1 MIFYLSGTG
10 NTKWAATTIAQAT
23 GEELINILDIR
34 DEGTPWRLKENE
46 RIGFC
51 FPVHG
56 WRPPV
61 VMREF
66 IKKLDISEPSGHYVF
81 ALCTA
86 GDNIGEAIDIL
97 RDDLSSIGIHLDSAF
112 SLIMPESYVG
122 LPFMDVDTPVK
133 EKKKKEKAAEDI
145 KIAIKSITN
154 DEKGVNVEVN
164 GVAAYIKKADLSKD
178 KAQQNPENYNDGDIY
193 IAGAL
198 EEDINGMQ
206 SVCRQC
212 FPEGDRDLQ
221 TPSEDAQGLVLKD
234 KGKVVGYVVWSE
246 KEHSVYDMAV
256 LPEYRKDKNSSS
268 FKLLNE
274 TVKRLKKI
282 GGEWTAEL
290 RDNTS
295 LRYMKAMEGRGLV
308 NLEVGE
314 IDHTM
319 SDGSKVY
326 QVKFSAKDDAPQNQ
340 NVGNSINP
348 NFNGGNGR

>member
-1 MIFYLSGTG
+1 MGGNDDSAGYGRRTHKHSGH
-10 NTKWAATTIAQAT
+10 K
-23 GEELINILDIR
+23 

-154 DEKGVNVEVN
+154 DEKGVNELDN
-164 GVAAYIKKADLSKD
+164 RQMAAH
-178 KAQQNPENYNDGDIY
+178 QQP
-193 IAGAL
+193 
-198 EEDINGMQ
+198 
-206 SVCRQC
+206 
-212 FPEGDRDLQ
+212 FDRRFLY
-221 TPSEDAQGLVLKD
+221 QG
-234 KGKVVGYVVWSE
+234 
-246 KEHSVYDMAV
+246 
-256 LPEYRKDKNSSS
+256 
-268 FKLLNE
+268 
-274 TVKRLKKI
+274 I
-282 GGEWTAEL
+282 
-290 RDNTS
+290 
-295 LRYMKAMEGRGLV
+295 
-308 NLEVGE
+308 
-314 IDHTM
+314 
-319 SDGSKVY
+319 
-326 QVKFSAKDDAPQNQ
+326 
-340 NVGNSINP
+340 
-348 NFNGGNGR
+348 

>member
-133 EKKKKEKAAEDI
+133 EKKKKENAAEVI

-154 DEKGVNVEVN
+154 DEKGVNELTIGRWPRIN
-164 GVAAYIKKADLSKD
+164 SRLIGGFFTKHLITD
-178 KAQQNPENYNDGDIY
+178 KPFRV
-193 IAGAL
+193 
-198 EEDINGMQ
+198 
-206 SVCRQC
+206 S
-212 FPEGDRDLQ
+212 GDRCIGCGLCAKSCPTGNIVLDLQ
-221 TPSEDAQGLVLKD
+221 KQPVWKHD
-234 KGKVVGYVVWSE
+234 KSCLACFSCYHHCPTHAIEFGR
-246 KEHSVYDMAV
+246 MT
-256 LPEYRKDKNSSS
+256 KNKGQY
-268 FKLLNE
+268 FYK
-274 TVKRLKKI
+274 
-282 GGEWTAEL
+282 
-290 RDNTS
+290 
-295 LRYMKAMEGRGLV
+295 
-308 NLEVGE
+308 
-314 IDHTM
+314 
-319 SDGSKVY
+319 
-326 QVKFSAKDDAPQNQ
+326 
-340 NVGNSINP
+340 
-348 NFNGGNGR
+348 